1 MLRLIYRTASGLALL
16 FAAFLALGYFVG
28 PSTAPATSTQEVCTR
43 MWQDAMTTQ
52 EKYTARRMCDTMGVK
67 P

>member
-28 PSTAPATSTQEVCTR
+28 PTTRPAASTQEVCSS
-43 MWQDAMTTQ
+43 MWQDAMTTA
-52 EKYTARRMCDTMGVK
+52 EKRTAREMCDRMGVK